1 MNKKSIIFTK
11 KDMLIDFTI
20 HQFSVTL
27 LSQFTQKIV
36 NPYYN
41 GNFNKAL
48 RELLDNSIKEED
60 IFVTR
65 FRGWK
70 HR

>member
-1 MNKKSIIFTK
+1 MELKIKKNTRLSK
-11 KDMLIDFTI
+11 EVLIDFTL
-20 HQFSVTL
+20 HKFSVAL

-48 RELLDNSIKEED
+48 TELLANSIKEEEL
-60 IFVTR
+60 FLEQR
-65 FRGWK
+65 RG
-70 HR
+70 